1 MIQAVTWH
9 AVVAAL
15 WLLPS
20 VAAHA
25 GEAPRRQLG
34 AHQHGHGRMSL
45 AIEGDKVEIELRVPG
60 MDIVGFEHEAATA
73 EQKAAV
79 EAARGKL
86 VTASTVVRL
95 PEAAS
100 CKQIGGEVDMAGEHD
115 DDHVKGHEERST
127 AKVEHDHAG
136 GEGHSEIR
144 AEYWLVCAAP
154 AALTAIEFVYFNT
167 FAGSSELEVEVVT
180 GKGGS
185 KFEVSRDKPRIDLTG
200 LM

>member
-1 MIQAVTWH
+1 MIQVVTWH

-15 WLLPS
+15 CLLPS
-20 VAAHA
+20 ASALA

-34 AHQHGHGRMSL
+34 AHQHGHGQMSL

-79 EAARGKL
+79 EAARAKL

-95 PEAAS
+95 PEAAG
-100 CKQIGGEVDMAGEHD
+100 CKQIGGEVDMAGGHD
-115 DDHVKGHEERST
+115 DDHGKGHEEKGG
-127 AKVEHDHAG
+127 AKVEHEHAG

-144 AEYWLVCAAP
+144 AEYWVVCAAP
-154 AALTAIEFVYFNT
+154 AALTTIELDYFNAFT
-167 FAGSSELEVEVVT
+167 GANVLEVEVVT
-180 GKGGS
+180 GKGAS
-185 KFEVSRDKPRIDLTG
+185 KFEVTREKPRIDLSG